1 MELWPAFLIGFF
13 GSLHCIGMCGPIVL
27 ALPGDYSRKIYFLAG
42 RIIYNAGR
50 ILSYTAIGLL
60 LGLFGRGFSLFGFQ
74 RYLSVALGIFILA
87 ALAMGYLG
95 NRTKKESPF
104 FSAYNTAIK
113 SLFARFIRNGSLP
126 SMFFLG
132 VLNGLLPCG
141 LVYVAAAGA
150 VVTSGIFNSAFYMIL
165 FGLGT
170 LPAMLFAAIF
180 GRLISLNIRKKLNRL
195 VPYFV
200 SAMAFILI
208 LRGLNLGIPM
218 LSPKEKIKS
227 TQPAEHQIQKAK
239 SPAVP
244 EADCCK

>member
-1 MELWPAFLIGFF
+1 MEIWSAFMIGFF
-13 GSLHCIGMCGPIVL
+13 GSLHCLGMCGPVVL
-27 ALPGDYSRKIYFLAG
+27 ALPGDYSRKIYFLFG
-42 RIIYNAGR
+42 RVIYNTGR
-50 ILSYTAIGLL
+50 ILSYTAIGLV

-74 RYLSVALGIFILA
+74 RYLSVALGLFILG

-95 NRTKKESPF
+95 KKTKKESAL
-104 FSAYNTAIK
+104 FSAYNNKIK
-113 SLFARFIRNGSLP
+113 SLFARFIRNSSLP
-126 SMFFLG
+126 SMFILG
-132 VLNGLLPCG
+132 ILNGLLPCG

-150 VVTSGIFNSAFYMIL
+150 VVTSGIVNSAFYMIL

-170 LPAMLFAAIF
+170 LPMMLFASLF

-227 TQPAEHQIQKAK
+227 SQPAEHQIQQTKT
-239 SPAVP
+239 PPVP